1 MSTTRVDTEEIASTK
16 SEKLLAVVLTIFL
29 LIGAGWA
36 YAKTDAVTGAD
47 RAGAYTAAEQKAID
61 QQSDAADRLAT
72 AEETSESAKADLD
85 LARGDLGLAVDR
97 GMPTTA
103 LEKSYRA
110 AKTSYAE
117 ARAAVETAKV
127 AVGNADKAA
136 LAAKERHERRTADE
150 GSWRSWLSAGLRLA
164 LIAALV
170 LGGLRLIR
178 RVRERESRYLPLSF
192 AVVASGTLMALVF
205 AIDYITDYLDI
216 MDFGPI
222 ALSVLGIAAT
232 LSAFAALQKYLAR
245 RIPRSRVRKGECPF
259 CGFPLHRESGPH
271 CEGCGREVIATC
283 STCEITA
290 LPDLRRRL
298 IREGPT
304 RRQATDA
311 PFAGA

>member
-47 RAGAYTAAEQKAID
+47 RAGAYTVAEQKAID
-61 QQSDAADRLAT
+61 QRSDAADRLAA

-103 LEKSYRA
+103 LEKSYRT

-127 AVGNADKAA
+127 AAGEADQAA
-136 LAAKERHERRTADE
+136 QAAKERHDRRTADE
-150 GSWRSWLSAGLRLA
+150 GSWRSWLSAALRLA
-164 LIAALV
+164 LVAALV

-178 RVRERESRYLPLSF
+178 RVRDRESRYLPLSF
-192 AVVASGTLMALVF
+192 AVVASGALMALVF
-205 AIDYITDYLDI
+205 AIDYATDYLDI

-222 ALSVLGIAAT
+222 ALSVLGIATT

-259 CGFPLHRESGPH
+259 CGFPIHRESGPH

-283 STCEITA
+283 STCESA
-290 LPDLRRRL
+290 RRV
-298 IREGPT
+298 GSPHC
-304 RRQATDA
+304 
-311 PFAGA
+311 PSCGAA